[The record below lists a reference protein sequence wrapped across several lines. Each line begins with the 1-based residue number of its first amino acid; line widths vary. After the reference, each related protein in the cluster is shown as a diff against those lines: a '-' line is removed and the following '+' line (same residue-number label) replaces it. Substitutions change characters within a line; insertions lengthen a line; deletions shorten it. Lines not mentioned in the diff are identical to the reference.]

1 MRLLSKGS
9 KLYSI
14 LFNKCPKCHIGRFWA
29 TNNPFRNMF
38 FNTKIACQTCENC
51 SLTYEL
57 ETGFWYGSMYVSYA
71 ISVAVMVIFWTL
83 TNFFYPLINV
93 FNEILIIVLAILL
106 ISPLNY
112 HVSRLI
118 WINFFVKYIPNKT
131 NK

>member
-14 LFNKCPKCHIGRFWA
+14 LFNKCPKCHIGKFWD
-29 TNNPFRNMF
+29 TNNPFRNMIF
-38 FNTKIACQTCENC
+38 STNNSCQTCENC
-51 SLTYEL
+51 SLSYEL

-71 ISVAVMVIFWTL
+71 ISVAVMLVFWTL
-83 TNFFYPLINV
+83 TNFFFPLINV
-93 FNEILIIVLAILL
+93 FNEILIIVLAIIL

-118 WINFFVKYIPNKT
+118 WINFFIKYIESDT
-131 NK
+131 N

>member
-29 TNNPFRNMF
+29 TNKPFRNMF
-38 FNTKIACQTCENC
+38 FSTENSCKTCENC
-51 SLTYEL
+51 SLAYEL

-71 ISVAVMVIFWTL
+71 ISVAVMVLFWTL
-83 TNFFYPLINV
+83 TNFFHPLINV
-93 FNEILIIVLAILL
+93 FNEILIITLAILL
-106 ISPLNY
+106 VSPLNY

-118 WINFFVKYIPNKT
+118 WINFFIKYIRNDT
-131 NK
+131 Y

>member
-1 MRLLSKGS
+1 MRSLTKGK

-14 LFNKCPKCHIGRFWA
+14 LFNKGPICHIGSFWA
-29 TNNPFRNMF
+29 TNNPIKNMF
-38 FNTKIACQTCENC
+38 FSTKNSCKTCENC

-71 ISVAVMVIFWTL
+71 ISVGVMVLFWTL

-93 FNEILIIVLAILL
+93 FNEILIIILGILL

-112 HVSRLI
+112 HLSRLI
-118 WINFFVKYIPNKT
+118 WINFFVKYIPNESK
-131 NK
+131 